1 MCDNCG
7 GRVISLDELMDN
19 EDCGCDS
26 FVCLSCGED
35 WAPVVDV
42 VEHSGALIVSDTVD
56 GYWVTRTF
64 YGYTRGE
71 AVRLFVEDVA
81 ANV

>member
-7 GRVISLDELMDN
+7 GTVISLDYLM
-19 EDCGCDS
+19 ETEECGCDS

-42 VEHSGALIVSDTVD
+42 VEHSGALVISDTIN
-56 GYWVTRTF
+56 GYLVTRTF

-71 AVRLFVEDVA
+71 ALRLFVENVGSDV
-81 ANV
+81 